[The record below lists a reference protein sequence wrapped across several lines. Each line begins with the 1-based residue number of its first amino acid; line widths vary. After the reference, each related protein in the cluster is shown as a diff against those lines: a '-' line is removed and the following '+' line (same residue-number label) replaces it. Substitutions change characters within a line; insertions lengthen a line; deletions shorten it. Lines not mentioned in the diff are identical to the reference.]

1 MQPSVDIVHPTQCFQ
16 GFVRQCLK
24 GKNPNDDL
32 VALFAPYY
40 LILKIIGNGK
50 LQTQRQKG
58 KAITS
63 INRQI
68 KTTSSLN
75 KGIKILKVGI
85 NDSFMMDSEQD
96 ERKSLDSFT
105 LDYIYNKIIE
115 LELKNIENKNIGY
128 EYKDRAYSEIIRIVS
143 DSKRDNRT
151 IDNRTIQKLKRRRTD
166 LS

>member
-1 MQPSVDIVHPTQCFQ
+1 M
-16 GFVRQCLK
+16 
-24 GKNPNDDL
+24 
-32 VALFAPYY
+32 
-40 LILKIIGNGK
+40 KIIRDGK
-50 LQTQRQKG
+50 LETHRQNG

-63 INRQI
+63 INGQI
-68 KTTSSLN
+68 KTTFNLN

-85 NDSFMMDSEQD
+85 NDSFIMDSERG

>member
-1 MQPSVDIVHPTQCFQ
+1 M
-16 GFVRQCLK
+16 
-24 GKNPNDDL
+24 
-32 VALFAPYY
+32 
-40 LILKIIGNGK
+40 KIIGNGK

-63 INRQI
+63 IDGQI

>member
-1 MQPSVDIVHPTQCFQ
+1 
-16 GFVRQCLK
+16 
-24 GKNPNDDL
+24 
-32 VALFAPYY
+32 
-40 LILKIIGNGK
+40 
-50 LQTQRQKG
+50 
-58 KAITS
+58 
-63 INRQI
+63 
-68 KTTSSLN
+68 LN

-85 NDSFMMDSEQD
+85 NDSFIMDSERG

-105 LDYIYNKIIE
+105 LDYIHNKIIE